1 MTSENMAGDPQ
12 GRRRTACPAK
22 NNTDDGGKKA
32 AMKNLKIRT
41 KLTLIVAIAIICLML
56 TGVVAVV
63 CTRKINEKTT
73 EITEDSIPL
82 LIQVET
88 MNADA
93 IDFRRLGLKHII
105 ATGDAEMASIEAERK
120 AVGDEINNG
129 FVVLERI
136 TKKDA
141 DKAFL
146 AQIESKWKTF
156 LAASDKAIAVSR
168 SGDKNTAMELSNAV
182 TSDYKAAADALQQM
196 AEACIEQANALSA
209 EADSLAVMVN
219 SMLIGVI
226 VIGIAIL
233 VIGAA
238 IVIRLITTP
247 VKELDEVSRKIASG
261 DLNLDIRYHS
271 KDELGELAQNIN
283 KTVLRLKDYED
294 YINEITKV
302 LDDMAQG
309 ELSMHLTYDYA
320 GDFAKIKNALENISN
335 SMNDTM
341 TRINDAS
348 TQVSSGSDQVA
359 SAAQALSQ
367 GATEQASSVEE
378 IAATINEISAN
389 VNRNADRAKDA
400 GNQASATAT
409 ELERGK
415 LQMSSMTEAMAQIDA
430 SANEISKII
439 KTIEDIA
446 FQTNILALNAA
457 VEAARAGTAGKG
469 FAVVADEV
477 RNLASKSAEAS
488 KNTANLIGATIKAV
502 KDGTVIADETA
513 ASFDKITSMSEE
525 SAAIVAEIA
534 KASQEQAAAVSQV
547 MIGIDQISSVVQT
560 NSATAEENAASSEEL
575 SGQAQVLKG
584 LVARFKLKNS
594 GSVSETPVPSYNAQP
609 SYSEPVS
616 YVSSSGGMDKY

>member
-1 MTSENMAGDPQ
+1 
-12 GRRRTACPAK
+12 
-22 NNTDDGGKKA
+22 
-32 AMKNLKIRT
+32 MKNLKIRT
-41 KLTLIVAIAIICLML
+41 KLTLILAIAIVCLVL

-63 CTRKINEKTT
+63 CTRMINEKST
-73 EITEDSIPL
+73 EITEDTIPL
-82 LIQVET
+82 LIQVEE
-88 MNADA
+88 MSANA

-105 ATGDAEMASIEAERK
+105 ATDAAEMSSIESERK
-120 AVGDEINNG
+120 AVGDEIESG
-129 FVVLERI
+129 FAVLDRLT
-136 TKKDA
+136 TKDT
-141 DKAFL
+141 DRAFMT
-146 AQIESKWKTF
+146 QVESKWEAF
-156 LAASDKAIAVSR
+156 LAASNEAIDVSR
-168 SGDKNTAMELSNAV
+168 SGDKTLAMELSNAV
-182 TSDYKAAADALQQM
+182 TSDYKAAADALDQM
-196 AEACIEQANALSA
+196 ADACIQQANNLSA
-209 EADSLAVMVN
+209 EADDLASMVN
-219 SMLIGVI
+219 RMLIGVI
-226 VIGIAIL
+226 VVSIAIL
-233 VIGAA
+233 VVGAM

-247 VKELDEVSRKIASG
+247 VKELDEVSRKIANG
-261 DLNLDIRYHS
+261 DLNLDIRYNA
-271 KDELGELAQNIN
+271 KDELGELAHNIN
-283 KTVLRLKDYED
+283 STVLRLKDYEN

-302 LDDMAQG
+302 LDEMAQG

-341 TRINDAS
+341 TRINEAS
-348 TQVSSGSDQVA
+348 SQVSSGSDQVA

-389 VNRNADRAKDA
+389 VNKNADRAKDA

-534 KASQEQAAAVSQV
+534 KASQEQAAAVSRV

-594 GSVSETPVPSYNAQP
+594 MSSSSESVAPSYSPQP
-609 SYSEPVS
+609 SYDEPVS
-616 YVSSSGGMDKY
+616 YASSSGGMDKY